1 MSQQE
6 ILAGLAAIVNEVAGV
21 PVEDVQP
28 DKSFVDDLDVDSL
41 SMVEVVMAS
50 RGQVGVKIPDEEV
63 KNLKTVGD
71 AVAYIENQ
79 LVSPRA
85 DARPSSSSRPA
96 PVRCVKESHS
106 EHARVVVTGVG
117 MTTPVGGDVAS
128 SWSAI
133 LAGQSGV
140 RPIDAEWIAEQPSRI
155 AGQLAVEPSEVLT
168 KVETRRLDRSQ
179 QAAVIAARE
188 AWQDAGAP
196 AVQPERLGAVIGTG
210 IGGVTSLLDAYD
222 TLNERGWSRVSPH
235 MVTMIMPNGPA
246 AVVGLEIGARAG
258 VHSPVSACA
267 SGAEAIANAARMI
280 RDGRAD
286 VVLTGGTEAV
296 ICGITMAGFSA
307 MRALSTR
314 NDDPTA
320 ASRPYDTDRDG
331 FVMGEG
337 AGIVV
342 LESREHAKA
351 RGASIYGVYG
361 GAGMTSDG
369 HHIAQPDPEG
379 GGAARAMTAALAD
392 AGVSTADVHHVNAH
406 ATSTPQGTSPRPWP
420 FAALWF
426 ACRSSAGHRNK
437 VNDRPP
443 APAEQAPS
451 NRSSR
456 FWPFGTAPHPHHQPR
471 EHGSRDSSASGSQF
485 PHELPSGDI
494 AALNN
499 SFGFGGHDV
508 ALVFRSA

>member
-1 MSQQE
+1 
-6 ILAGLAAIVNEVAGV
+6 
-21 PVEDVQP
+21 
-28 DKSFVDDLDVDSL
+28 
-41 SMVEVVMAS
+41 
-50 RGQVGVKIPDEEV
+50 
-63 KNLKTVGD
+63 
-71 AVAYIENQ
+71 
-79 LVSPRA
+79 
-85 DARPSSSSRPA
+85 
-96 PVRCVKESHS
+96 
-106 EHARVVVTGVG
+106 

-196 AVQPERLGAVIGTG
+196 AVEPERLGTVIGTG

-342 LESREHAKA
+342 LESRDHAQA

-392 AGVSTADVHHVNAH
+392 AGVSAADVHHVNAH
-406 ATSTPQGTSPRPWP
+406 ATSTPQGDIAEAVAIRR
-420 FAALWF
+420 ALGSD
-426 ACRSSAGHRNK
+426 ADQALVTGTKSMTGHLLGGAGAIESIFTILALR
-437 VNDRPP
+437 DR
-443 APAEQAPS
+443 
-451 NRSSR
+451 
-456 FWPFGTAPHPHHQPR
+456 TAPPTINLENMDPEIHIPVAAN
-471 EHGSRDSSASGSQF
+471 S

>member
-1 MSQQE
+1 MSTPE
-6 ILAGLAAIVNEVAGV
+6 
-21 PVEDVQP
+21 
-28 DKSFVDDLDVDSL
+28 
-41 SMVEVVMAS
+41 
-50 RGQVGVKIPDEEV
+50 
-63 KNLKTVGD
+63 
-71 AVAYIENQ
+71 
-79 LVSPRA
+79 
-85 DARPSSSSRPA
+85 
-96 PVRCVKESHS
+96 
-106 EHARVVVTGVG
+106 VVVTGLG

-140 RPIDAEWIAEQPSRI
+140 RPIDAEWIAEQPARI

-196 AVQPERLGAVIGTG
+196 AVEPERLGTVIGTG
-210 IGGVTSLLDAYD
+210 IGGVTSLLEAYD

-342 LESREHAKA
+342 LESRDHAKA

-379 GGAARAMTAALAD
+379 AGAARAMTAALAD
-392 AGVSTADVHHVNAH
+392 AGVSAADVYHVNAH
-406 ATSTPQGTSPRPWP
+406 ATSTPQGDIAEAVAIRR
-420 FAALWF
+420 ALGSD
-426 ACRSSAGHRNK
+426 AVQALVTGTKSMTGHLLGGAGAIESIFTILALR
-437 VNDRPP
+437 DR
-443 APAEQAPS
+443 
-451 NRSSR
+451 
-456 FWPFGTAPHPHHQPR
+456 TAPPTINLENIDPEIHIPVAAN
-471 EHGSRDSSASGSQF
+471 S

>member
-1 MSQQE
+1 
-6 ILAGLAAIVNEVAGV
+6 
-21 PVEDVQP
+21 
-28 DKSFVDDLDVDSL
+28 
-41 SMVEVVMAS
+41 
-50 RGQVGVKIPDEEV
+50 
-63 KNLKTVGD
+63 
-71 AVAYIENQ
+71 
-79 LVSPRA
+79 VSTP
-85 DARPSSSSRPA
+85 
-96 PVRCVKESHS
+96 E
-106 EHARVVVTGVG
+106 VVVTGLG

-196 AVQPERLGAVIGTG
+196 AVEPERLGTVIGTG
-210 IGGVTSLLDAYD
+210 IGGVTSLLEAYD

-337 AGIVV
+337 AAFVV
-342 LESREHAKA
+342 LESRDHAKA

-379 GGAARAMTAALAD
+379 SGAARAMTAALAD
-392 AGVSTADVHHVNAH
+392 AGVSAADVHHVNAH
-406 ATSTPQGTSPRPWP
+406 ATSTPQGDIAEAVAIRR
-420 FAALWF
+420 ALGSD
-426 ACRSSAGHRNK
+426 ADQALVTGTKSMTGHLLGGAGAIESIFTILALR
-437 VNDRPP
+437 DR
-443 APAEQAPS
+443 
-451 NRSSR
+451 
-456 FWPFGTAPHPHHQPR
+456 TAPPTINLENMDPEIHIPVAAN
-471 EHGSRDSSASGSQF
+471 S

>member
-1 MSQQE
+1 MSTPE
-6 ILAGLAAIVNEVAGV
+6 
-21 PVEDVQP
+21 
-28 DKSFVDDLDVDSL
+28 
-41 SMVEVVMAS
+41 
-50 RGQVGVKIPDEEV
+50 
-63 KNLKTVGD
+63 
-71 AVAYIENQ
+71 
-79 LVSPRA
+79 
-85 DARPSSSSRPA
+85 
-96 PVRCVKESHS
+96 
-106 EHARVVVTGVG
+106 VVVTGLG

-140 RPIDAEWIAEQPSRI
+140 GPIDTEWIAEQPSRI
-155 AGQLAVEPSEVLT
+155 AGQLAMEPSEVLT

-196 AVQPERLGAVIGTG
+196 TVEPERLGTVIGTG
-210 IGGVTSLLDAYD
+210 IGGVTSLLEAYD

-286 VVLTGGTEAV
+286 VVLTGGSEAV

-342 LESREHAKA
+342 LESRDHAKA

-361 GAGMTSDG
+361 GAGMTSDS

-379 GGAARAMTAALAD
+379 GGAARAMTAALED
-392 AGVSTADVHHVNAH
+392 AGVSAADVHHVNAH
-406 ATSTPQGTSPRPWP
+406 ATSTPQGDIAEAVAIRR
-420 FAALWF
+420 ALGSD
-426 ACRSSAGHRNK
+426 ADQALVTGTKSMTGHLLGGAGAIESIFTILALR
-437 VNDRPP
+437 DR
-443 APAEQAPS
+443 
-451 NRSSR
+451 
-456 FWPFGTAPHPHHQPR
+456 TAPPTINLENIDPEIHIPVAAN
-471 EHGSRDSSASGSQF
+471 S

>member
-1 MSQQE
+1 MSTPE
-6 ILAGLAAIVNEVAGV
+6 
-21 PVEDVQP
+21 
-28 DKSFVDDLDVDSL
+28 
-41 SMVEVVMAS
+41 
-50 RGQVGVKIPDEEV
+50 
-63 KNLKTVGD
+63 
-71 AVAYIENQ
+71 
-79 LVSPRA
+79 
-85 DARPSSSSRPA
+85 
-96 PVRCVKESHS
+96 
-106 EHARVVVTGVG
+106 VVVTGLG

-196 AVQPERLGAVIGTG
+196 TVEPERLGTVIGTG
-210 IGGVTSLLDAYD
+210 IGGVTSLLEAYD

-286 VVLTGGTEAV
+286 VVLTGGSEAV

-342 LESREHAKA
+342 LESRDHARA

-392 AGVSTADVHHVNAH
+392 AGVSAADVHHVNAH
-406 ATSTPQGTSPRPWP
+406 ATSTPQGDIAEAVAIRR
-420 FAALWF
+420 ALGSD
-426 ACRSSAGHRNK
+426 ADQALVTGTKSMTGHLLGGAGAIESIFTILALR
-437 VNDRPP
+437 DR
-443 APAEQAPS
+443 
-451 NRSSR
+451 
-456 FWPFGTAPHPHHQPR
+456 TAPPTINLENMDPEVHIPIAANSPI
-471 EHGSRDSSASGSQF
+471 
-485 PHELPSGDI
+485 ELPSGDI

>member
-1 MSQQE
+1 MSTPE
-6 ILAGLAAIVNEVAGV
+6 
-21 PVEDVQP
+21 
-28 DKSFVDDLDVDSL
+28 
-41 SMVEVVMAS
+41 
-50 RGQVGVKIPDEEV
+50 
-63 KNLKTVGD
+63 
-71 AVAYIENQ
+71 
-79 LVSPRA
+79 
-85 DARPSSSSRPA
+85 
-96 PVRCVKESHS
+96 
-106 EHARVVVTGVG
+106 VVVTGLG

-140 RPIDAEWIAEQPSRI
+140 RPIDAEWITEQPSRI

-196 AVQPERLGAVIGTG
+196 AVEPERLGTVIGTG
-210 IGGVTSLLDAYD
+210 IGGVTSLLEAYD

-258 VHSPVSACA
+258 VHAPVSACA

-296 ICGITMAGFSA
+296 ISGITMAGFSA

-342 LESREHAKA
+342 LESRDHAKA
-351 RGASIYGVYG
+351 RGATIYGVYG

-392 AGVSTADVHHVNAH
+392 AGVYAADVHHVNAH
-406 ATSTPQGTSPRPWP
+406 ATSTPQGDIAEAVAIRRALGS
-420 FAALWF
+420 AADQALVTGTK
-426 ACRSSAGHRNK
+426 SMTGHLLGGAGAIESIFTILALR
-437 VNDRPP
+437 DR
-443 APAEQAPS
+443 
-451 NRSSR
+451 
-456 FWPFGTAPHPHHQPR
+456 TAPPTINL
-471 EHGSRDSSASGSQF
+471 ENMDSEIHLPVAANR
-485 PHELPSGDI
+485 PHELPPGDL

>member
-1 MSQQE
+1 MSTPE
-6 ILAGLAAIVNEVAGV
+6 
-21 PVEDVQP
+21 
-28 DKSFVDDLDVDSL
+28 
-41 SMVEVVMAS
+41 
-50 RGQVGVKIPDEEV
+50 
-63 KNLKTVGD
+63 
-71 AVAYIENQ
+71 
-79 LVSPRA
+79 
-85 DARPSSSSRPA
+85 
-96 PVRCVKESHS
+96 
-106 EHARVVVTGVG
+106 VVVTGLG

-140 RPIDAEWIAEQPSRI
+140 GPIDTEWIAEQPSRI
-155 AGQLAVEPSEVLT
+155 AGQLAMEPSEVLT

-196 AVQPERLGAVIGTG
+196 TVEPERLGTVIGTG
-210 IGGVTSLLDAYD
+210 IGGVTSLLEAYD

-342 LESREHAKA
+342 LESRDHAKA

-379 GGAARAMTAALAD
+379 SGAARAMTAALAD
-392 AGVSTADVHHVNAH
+392 AGVSAADVHHVNAH
-406 ATSTPQGTSPRPWP
+406 ATSTPQGDIAEAVAIRR
-420 FAALWF
+420 ALGSD
-426 ACRSSAGHRNK
+426 ADQALVTGTKSMTGHLLGGAGAIESIFTILALR
-437 VNDRPP
+437 DR
-443 APAEQAPS
+443 
-451 NRSSR
+451 
-456 FWPFGTAPHPHHQPR
+456 TAPPTINLENMDPEIHIPVAAN
-471 EHGSRDSSASGSQF
+471 S